1 MFESDADYAERIIQ
15 LDALVAKRQE
25 ELRKRHLEDA
35 QRALGDIQTR
45 IARLSQIA
53 RLYRRIFPTNDVTVT
68 LGTYNANNQFFPITF
83 EAKSLRLE
91 SRLNLEKDNARNLYN
106 NWDKVVKT
114 GYLSIDP
121 GYRRALAMVKLE
133 YPPVWQQGVTY
144 TFNEVYHLG
153 DNNDAIAFSP
163 DGQYF
168 ATGTNRNV
176 FIGKVGSG
184 EKIWQTT
191 VGRLGKCIAFSPVG
205 QYLATGDGRNV
216 TLWSVSSGTQIWKA
230 KPASTA
236 SFSPGGQYLATGDGR
251 NVTLWSVS
259 SGEKIWQTTLGVRCI
274 AFSPV
279 GQYLATGDNSNV
291 TLWNASS
298 GEKIWQE
305 SESAYAVSFSP
316 DGKYLATG
324 GRAKVSIWEVNS
336 GSKVREMEHRGNVN
350 AVSFSPDG
358 QYLAAGGR
366 DRAITFY
373 RIPTD
378 ITIEIKITKESVIQ
392 ASSTIRNLAWSPYG
406 NLISDGKK
414 VYRTLLQP
422 EEVKDVR

>member
-1 MFESDADYAERIIQ
+1 MFESDADYAKRKRQ
-15 LDALVAKRQE
+15 LNALVAKRQE

-91 SRLNLEKDNARNLYN
+91 SRLNLEKDNARNLYY

-176 FIGKVGSG
+176 FIGKVSSG
-184 EKIWQTT
+184 EEIWQT
-191 VGRLGKCIAFSPVG
+191 RLG
-205 QYLATGDGRNV
+205 
-216 TLWSVSSGTQIWKA
+216 GT
-230 KPASTA
+230 
-236 SFSPGGQYLATGDGR
+236 
-251 NVTLWSVS
+251 
-259 SGEKIWQTTLGVRCI
+259 VRCI

-279 GQYLATGDNSNV
+279 GQYLATGDGSNV

-298 GEKIWQE
+298 GEKIWQTRLGGTVRCI
-305 SESAYAVSFSP
+305 AFSP
-316 DGKYLATG
+316 VGQYLATG
-324 GRAKVSIWEVNS
+324 GGVKVSIWEVNS
-336 GSKVREMEHRGNVN
+336 GSKVREIKHKGTVY
-350 AVSFSPDG
+350 AVTFSPDG
-358 QYLAAGGR
+358 QYLAAGGS
-366 DRAITFY
+366 DKAITFY
-373 RIPTD
+373 RIPTN
-378 ITIEIKITKESVIQ
+378 ITIETKITKEKMIQ
-392 ASSTIRNLAWSPYG
+392 TSSEVKDLAWSPYS
-406 NLISDGKK
+406 NLISDSKK

-422 EEVKDVR
+422 EVVKIIR